1 MTWKSWNDVW
11 KTKTNDS
18 ADCFMT
24 YPCWL
29 LVPLCS
35 HFSEFIIQL
44 ESRSSFSEMRGW
56 SEAGQRLSS
65 SQTKGGGIDWSL
77 NFPHQFLFR
86 YASTQQPS
94 QLVREKVWVR
104 VHSNKKPD
112 SWFIFV
118 FPKLIEYVFARLGTI
133 VSWFLQNSFLNYD
146 SNRFHIGL
154 VYWLV
159 MR

>member
-1 MTWKSWNDVW
+1 MTCGKLRRMIRRIALWHIP
-11 KTKTNDS
+11 
-18 ADCFMT
+18 ADCSF
-24 YPCWL
+24 
-29 LVPLCS
+29 
-35 HFSEFIIQL
+35 HFAPIFLSSSFSY
-44 ESRSSFSEMRGW
+44 SREEVSSFSEMRGW

-65 SQTKGGGIDWSL
+65 SQTKGGGISWSL
-77 NFPHQFLFR
+77 NFPHQFLLR

-104 VHSNKKPD
+104 VHLNKKPD

-118 FPKLIEYVFARLGTI
+118 FPKLIEYVFACLGTI